1 MQLRKDSNFGISTR
15 SLQIVY
21 IQQFNSKQN
30 GVFLAERSISMLLV
44 RTKIG
49 TAHLQS
55 STKILT
61 PANMNRRLSSKI
73 IADYIIQAGEV
84 WLLLRHPFDR

>member
-1 MQLRKDSNFGISTR
+1 MR
-15 SLQIVY
+15 
-21 IQQFNSKQN
+21 
-30 GVFLAERSISMLLV
+30 LV

-73 IADYIIQAGEV
+73 IADYIIQAGEEV
-84 WLLLRHPFDR
+84 WLLLREFENSRTLLTTSHPFNR